1 MFYVDI
7 AEGTCQSTPYP
18 EGVEVVEVQDDIAN
32 AWLYAAVAG
41 DRVVSTID
49 YDGFSQTLINIDE

>member
-1 MFYVDI
+1 MFYVETV
-7 AEGTCQSTPYP
+7 EGTCQSTPYP

-32 AWLYAAVAG
+32 AWMYAVAG
-41 DRVVSTID
+41 DQVVNTID

>member
-7 AEGTCQSTPYP
+7 AEGTCRSTPYP
-18 EGVEVVEVQDDIAN
+18 EGVEVLEVHDDLVN
-32 AWLYAAVAG
+32 AWMYALAG

-49 YDGFSQTLINIDE
+49 YDGFSQTLINID

>member
-18 EGVEVVEVQDDIAN
+18 EGVEVVEVQDDIAS
-32 AWLYAAVAG
+32 AWLYALAG
-41 DRVVSTID
+41 DQVVNTVD
-49 YDGFSQTLINIDE
+49 HDGFSQTLINID